1 MGHAWSSLPTPVVS
15 AVISAAVAL
24 VVAVVAPSLKYGFD
38 KRFHRR
44 KLDIEYTYEQQ
55 KELRNRIAL
64 YKGLL
69 LETGGALRNRLWNF
83 LKHEGHGWL
92 RMRGSCAESGYYLRS
107 FAYRILC
114 LVAACRLIERQALYV
129 DSVVAAPSDRR
140 FLEAMKLNIA
150 VWTRADLYAGLPY
163 DGGRNDDHFFRDQL
177 TDMADTLYQDGR
189 LLSFTEFSRRLAE
202 NDDEYRTVFVF
213 LNGAGRQERNRF
225 RFDRLIAVQ
234 LVLLA
239 TLNRFG
245 YAYQQVSFDRFGAV
259 ARACEHPVVL
269 ANLCAMTRELGLDE
283 EKGFRQMLTAATATA
298 TTTGH

>member
-1 MGHAWSSLPTPVVS
+1 M
-15 AVISAAVAL
+15 VAI
-24 VVAVVAPSLKYGFD
+24 VTPSLKYGFD

-69 LETGGALRNRLWNF
+69 LETGGAMRNRLWNF
-83 LKHEGHGWL
+83 LEHEGHGWL
-92 RMRGSCAESGYYLRS
+92 RMRGSGAESGYYIRS

-114 LVAACRLIERQALYV
+114 LVAACRLIERQALFV
-129 DSVVAAPSDRR
+129 DSVVAVKSDRR

-163 DGGRNDDHFFRDQL
+163 DGGRNNDHFFRDHL
-177 TDMADTLYQDGR
+177 TDMADTLYQGEQ
-189 LLSFTEFSRRLAE
+189 LISFKEFSRRLAE
-202 NDDEYRTVFVF
+202 DDHEYRTVFSF
-213 LNGAGRQERNRF
+213 LDGATREEAGRF
-225 RFDRLIAVQ
+225 RFDRLVAVQ

-245 YAYQQVSFDRFGAV
+245 YAYQKVPYSQFNAV
-259 ARACEHPVVL
+259 VQECEHPVVL
-269 ANLCAMTRELGLDE
+269 ANLCALTREFGL
-283 EKGFRQMLTAATATA
+283 EKEDGFKYVLSAVNAAASDR
-298 TTTGH
+298 

>member
-1 MGHAWSSLPTPVVS
+1 MEAAWPSLTTPLAT

-24 VVAVVAPSLKYGFD
+24 VVAFVTPSLKYGLD

-69 LETGGALRNRLWNF
+69 LETGGALRNRLANF
-83 LKHEGHGWL
+83 LTHEADGWL
-92 RMRGSCAESGYYLRS
+92 RGRGTCGESGYYLRS

-114 LVAACRLIERQALYV
+114 LVATCRLIERQALYV
-129 DSVVAAPSDRR
+129 DSVVAARSDRR

-150 VWTRADLYAGLPY
+150 VWTRADLFEGLPY
-163 DGGRNDDHFFRDQL
+163 DGGANDDHFFRDHL
-177 TDMADTLYQDGR
+177 ADMADTLYEDGR
-189 LLSFTEFSRRLAE
+189 LLSLKEFGQRLAA
-202 NDDEYRTVFVF
+202 DDEEYLTVFTF
-213 LNGAGRQERNRF
+213 LDGACRQESARY
-225 RFDRLIAVQ
+225 RFDRLIAVH

-245 YAYQQVSFDRFGAV
+245 YAYQRLPYERFAAV
-259 ARACEHPVVL
+259 ARECEHPVVL
-269 ANLCAMTRELGLDE
+269 TNLSAMVREYCLDE
-283 EKGFRQMLTAATATA
+283 EDGFRYLVRAAAGV
-298 TTTGH
+298 TGQ